1 MNTIT
6 NSQRQYL
13 AQFLAGPRS
22 VAGDNDTRR
31 RAMQGKGLIEGFQ
44 SEDGR
49 YLFRLTEAG
58 IGEAT
63 VAL

>member
-1 MNTIT
+1 MNRIT
-6 NSQRQYL
+6 NAQRQYL

-22 VAGDNDTRR
+22 VEFDNTARWR
-31 RAMQGKGLIEGFQ
+31 WAQKVGLIEGFRT
-44 SEDGR
+44 EDGYR
-49 YLFRLTEAG
+49 FRLTDAG